1 MLEVPVILVPHG
13 APPSRRWLAYLV
25 RASEA
30 VNARRERIHGAPP
43 FDPVAVLALARRERV
58 TPLLHLGYVNGR
70 NPDALPDSFRA
81 ACEAAYYR
89 TLHKNIVALKTGQ
102 RILAALRCA
111 GISAAPLD
119 GWAVLQGPL
128 GYHADP
134 GTRPLEDLELMV
146 RESDKEWAECILVEL
161 GYRRITRRDAAIR
174 SGHELAFRHNE
185 AGADLFVE
193 LHWAWEASASP
204 ANRFAVSGDEFLD
217 GLCDTTVTGYHRPT
231 RFANLTVAAVRAARH
246 TLGRWIWLADL
257 HRIITAVSMDW
268 GEVVS
273 AARRWRVRAPL
284 YASLVATREL
294 FHTPIPR
301 DVLERLAPGPV
312 RRRLLHRSLAA
323 CQVKGGASR
332 AARTARLLLGESW
345 WEVARAAARTAA
357 PGTGAHPGWRT
368 SSGTQVRFSHPVRV
382 VSPFAGDR

>member
-1 MLEVPVILVPHG
+1 VIVVPHR
-13 APPSRRWLAYLV
+13 APPSRRWLAHLV

-30 VNARRERIHGAPP
+30 LNPRRERVHSAPP
-43 FDPVAVLALARRERV
+43 FDPVAVFALARQERV
-58 TPLLHLGYVNGR
+58 APLLHLGWIDDR
-70 NPDALPDSFRA
+70 IPDPLPDSFRA

-89 TLHKNIVALKTGQ
+89 TLLKNIAALNTGR
-102 RILAALRCA
+102 RILDALRYT

-119 GWAVLQGPL
+119 GWAVLQEPL
-128 GYHADP
+128 GYRADP

-146 RESDKEWAECILVEL
+146 RESDKERAESVLAEL
-161 GYRRITRRDAAIR
+161 GYRRISRRDAVLR
-174 SGHELAFRHNE
+174 SGHELAFHHNE

-193 LHWAWEASASP
+193 LHWGWQGSASP

-217 GLCDTTVTGYHRPT
+217 DLCDITVSGYHRPT

-246 TLGRWIWLADL
+246 TFGRWIWLVDL
-257 HRIITAVSMDW
+257 HRIITAVPMDW
-268 GEVVS
+268 GGVVS

-294 FHTPIPR
+294 LHTPIPR
-301 DVLERLAPGPV
+301 DVLGRLAPGPV

-323 CQVKGGASR
+323 CLVSGGASG
-332 AARTARLLLGESW
+332 AARAARLLLGESW

-357 PGTGAHPGWRT
+357 PGTAGNPGWARAT
-368 SSGTQVRFSHPVRV
+368 GTQVRFSHPVRV
-382 VSPFAGDR
+382 VSPSAGDR